1 MKIEPIGMLGMI
13 RAERPDHRPR
23 AARWTDE
30 CPLKG
35 RLMDGMRK
43 FTLLGGP
50 AGDISHSAAGGW
62 AGEAGRRRKLFA
74 LHDPGGE
81 RRLLFGVGEGPAEAV
96 AEAKENTDNNY
107 PPSVAPPVLTSAR
120 TAALTGS
127 GMFGQAAIISAGSGF
142 ISITPPI

>member
-1 MKIEPIGMLGMI
+1 MP
-13 RAERPDHRPR
+13 AERPPDGWDEKVYASGRP
-23 AARWTDE
+23 
-30 CPLKG
+30 G
-35 RLMDGMRK
+35 RGHQPFCGR
-43 FTLLGGP
+43 
-50 AGDISHSAAGGW
+50 GW

-127 GMFGQAAIISAGSGF
+127 GMFGQAATISAGSGF